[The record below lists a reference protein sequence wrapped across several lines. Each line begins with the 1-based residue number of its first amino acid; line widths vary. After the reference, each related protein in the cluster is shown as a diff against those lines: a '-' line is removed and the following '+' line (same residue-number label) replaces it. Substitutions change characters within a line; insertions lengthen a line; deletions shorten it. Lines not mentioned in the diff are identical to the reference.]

1 MLQHLITLLTT
12 ISVLAPA
19 TVSTAATMLRAD
31 SAPFGNL
38 DVPVD
43 GSGVSGAVM
52 VTGWA
57 LDKQDAT
64 LTIELLVDGQVVSS
78 SPT

>member
-52 VTGWA
+52 VTG
-57 LDKQDAT
+57 
-64 LTIELLVDGQVVSS
+64 
-78 SPT
+78 